1 MNKFFKKTLAIAA
14 AAVAAITVVGCVG
27 GVSSSDGNRESKNS
41 QTVANRNLTVNV
53 SSSLVDFSQYKDTKT
68 TDIYVW
74 RGPADFTDEQWQWF
88 KESGINTLI
97 LDSGLEGK
105 RGAQFGSA
113 SQEEYI
119 GKCHEYGINVI
130 GYTNGNINT
139 NVKDYRGEDFYSSI
153 KGIDYTDEPPI
164 SEFEEIATA
173 IPDFSEK
180 YPGGKFFVCML
191 SGGADAKHLGTTD
204 YREYVSGWYDT
215 VLSQLPEGMPRVF
228 ATDIYP
234 MHDDKKYGYNY
245 VEESWLRSLAY
256 LGELKLAHP
265 EIMLHMAMQSM
276 SFGFIENTSPR
287 RLPSEED
294 CVFQA
299 YVNMAFGFTEFSW
312 FTYSSPELDEREFGE
327 EHISM
332 IDRSNRRTA
341 AYYGVKKANELIYDL
356 DEVMMSLS
364 WHGVYPI
371 TAASETD
378 SEKRDEK
385 AIKYLKSIKSVILDE
400 SDFNV
405 VKSIS
410 ANGNVLCSQFT
421 DEKDNEGF
429 MFVNYGDPSYGKSVK
444 VEAEFI
450 DCDKIIVYRDG
461 KASVEDIGNGKWSD
475 DIAAGKGVFVIP
487 YKE

>member
-1 MNKFFKKTLAIAA
+1 MNKFFKRTLAITAA
-14 AAVAAITVVGCVG
+14 AIAALSVTACGEDSPASG
-27 GVSSSDGNRESKNS
+27 DAPESGN
-41 QTVANRNLTVNV
+41 TANRNLTVNV
-53 SSSLVDFSQYKDTKT
+53 SSSLVDFSAYRNTKT
-68 TDIYVW
+68 TDIYAW
-74 RGPADFTDEQWQWF
+74 RGPTDLSDEQWQLF
-88 KESGINTLI
+88 KDSGINTLI
-97 LDSGLEGK
+97 MDSGINGK

-119 GKCHEYGINVI
+119 RKCHEYGINAI

-139 NVKDYRGEDFYSSI
+139 NVKDYKNEDFYSAI

-164 SEFEEIATA
+164 SEFEEIAAA
-173 IPDFSEK
+173 IPDFSAK

-191 SGGADAKHLGTTD
+191 SSGADAKHLGTAD
-204 YREYVSGWYDT
+204 YREYANGWYDT

-245 VEESWLRSLAY
+245 VEETWLRSLAY
-256 LGELKLAHP
+256 LGEIKIAHP
-265 EIMLHMAMQSM
+265 EITLHMAMQSM
-276 SFGFIENTSPR
+276 SFGFLENTSPR
-287 RLPSEED
+287 RLPSEAD

-327 EHISM
+327 EHVSM
-332 IDRSNRRTA
+332 IDRSNRRTS

-356 DEVMMSLS
+356 DEVMMSLT

-371 TAASETD
+371 TVKSSTN
-378 SEKRDEK
+378 SEKTDER

-405 VKSIS
+405 VKSVS

-429 MFVNYGDPSYGKSVK
+429 MLVNYGDPSYEKTVK
-444 VEAEFI
+444 VDAEFI

-461 KASVEDIGNGKWSD
+461 KATVENIENGKWSE
-475 DIAAGKGVFVIP
+475 DIPAGKGVYVIP
-487 YKE
+487 YKA

>member
-1 MNKFFKKTLAIAA
+1 MNKFFKKTLALTAAVIAA
-14 AAVAAITVVGCVG
+14 FGVTGCGEDSPASGNTPESGSAA
-27 GVSSSDGNRESKNS
+27 K
-41 QTVANRNLTVNV
+41 RNLTVNV
-53 SSSLVDFSQYKDTKT
+53 SSSLVDFSKYKDTKT
-68 TDIYVW
+68 TDIYAW
-74 RGPADFTDEQWQWF
+74 RGPADLSDEQWQTF

-97 LDSGLEGK
+97 MDSGVDGK

-119 GKCHEYGINVI
+119 KKCHKYGINAI

-139 NVKDYRGEDFYSSI
+139 NVKDYKNEEFYPTI

-173 IPDFSEK
+173 IPDFSAK

-191 SGGADAKHLGTTD
+191 SSGADAKHLGTAD
-204 YREYVSGWYDT
+204 YREYANGWYDT
-215 VLSQLPEGMPRVF
+215 VLSQLPEGMPRIF

-245 VEESWLRSLAY
+245 VEETWLRSLAY
-256 LGELKLAHP
+256 LGEVKLAHP
-265 EIMLHMAMQSM
+265 EIVLHMAMQSM
-276 SFGFIENTSPR
+276 SFGFLENTSPR
-287 RLPSEED
+287 RLPSEAD
-294 CVFQA
+294 CIFQA

-327 EHISM
+327 EHVSM
-332 IDRSNRRTA
+332 LDRSNGKTS

-356 DEVMMSLS
+356 DEVMMSLT

-371 TAASETD
+371 TVKSSTD
-378 SEKRDEK
+378 SEKTDER
-385 AIKYLKSIKSVILDE
+385 AIRYLKSIKGVILDE

-405 VKSIS
+405 VKSVS

-429 MFVNYGDPSYGKSVK
+429 MLVNYGDPSYEKTVK

-461 KASVEDIGNGKWSD
+461 KATVENVGNGKWSE
-475 DIAAGKGVFVIP
+475 DIPAGKGVFIIP
-487 YKE
+487 YKA

>member
-1 MNKFFKKTLAIAA
+1 MNKFLKRTLALTAAVIAA
-14 AAVAAITVVGCVG
+14 FGITGCG
-27 GVSSSDGNRESKNS
+27 DDSPASGNTPESGS
-41 QTVANRNLTVNV
+41 AANRNLTVNV
-53 SSSLVDFSQYKDTKT
+53 SSSLVDFSKYKDTKT
-68 TDIYVW
+68 TDIYAW
-74 RGPADFTDEQWQWF
+74 RGPADLSDEQWQTF

-97 LDSGLEGK
+97 MDSGVDGK

-119 GKCHEYGINVI
+119 KKCHKYGINAI

-139 NVKDYRGEDFYSSI
+139 NVKDYKNEEFYPTI

-173 IPDFSEK
+173 IPDFSAK

-191 SGGADAKHLGTTD
+191 SSGADAKHLGTAD
-204 YREYVSGWYDT
+204 YREYANGWYDT
-215 VLSQLPEGMPRVF
+215 VLSRLPEGMPRIF

-245 VEESWLRSLAY
+245 VEETWLRSLAY
-256 LGELKLAHP
+256 LGEVKLAHP
-265 EIMLHMAMQSM
+265 EIVLHMAMQSM
-276 SFGFIENTSPR
+276 SFGFLENTSPR
-287 RLPSEED
+287 RLPSEAD

-327 EHISM
+327 EHVSM
-332 IDRSNRRTA
+332 LDRSNGKTS

-356 DEVMMSLS
+356 DEVMMSLT

-371 TAASETD
+371 TVKSSTD
-378 SEKRDEK
+378 SEKTDER
-385 AIKYLKSIKSVILDE
+385 AIRYLKSIKGVILDE

-405 VKSIS
+405 VKSVS

-429 MFVNYGDPSYGKSVK
+429 MLVNYGDPSYEKTVK

-461 KASVEDIGNGKWSD
+461 KATVENVGNGKWSE
-475 DIAAGKGVFVIP
+475 DIPAGKGVFIIP
-487 YKE
+487 YKA

>member
-1 MNKFFKKTLAIAA
+1 MNKFLKRTLALTAAVIAA
-14 AAVAAITVVGCVG
+14 FGVTGCGEDSPASGDKESGSAA
-27 GVSSSDGNRESKNS
+27 K
-41 QTVANRNLTVNV
+41 RNLTVNV
-53 SSSLVDFSQYKDTKT
+53 SSSLVDFSKYKDTKT
-68 TDIYVW
+68 TDIYAW
-74 RGPADFTDEQWQWF
+74 RGPADLSDEQWQAF

-97 LDSGLEGK
+97 MDSGVDGK

-119 GKCHEYGINVI
+119 KKCHKYGINAI

-139 NVKDYRGEDFYSSI
+139 NVKDYKNEEFYPTI

-173 IPDFSEK
+173 IPDFSAK

-191 SGGADAKHLGTTD
+191 SSGADAKHLGTAD
-204 YREYVSGWYDT
+204 YREYANGWYDT
-215 VLSQLPEGMPRVF
+215 VLSRLPEGMPRIF

-245 VEESWLRSLAY
+245 VEETWLRSLAY
-256 LGELKLAHP
+256 LGEVKLAHP
-265 EIMLHMAMQSM
+265 EIVLHMAMQSM
-276 SFGFIENTSPR
+276 SFGFLENTSPR
-287 RLPSEED
+287 RLPSEAD
-294 CVFQA
+294 CIFQA

-327 EHISM
+327 EHVSM
-332 IDRSNRRTA
+332 LDRSNGKTS

-356 DEVMMSLS
+356 DEVMMSLT

-371 TAASETD
+371 TVKSSTD
-378 SEKRDEK
+378 SEKTDER
-385 AIKYLKSIKSVILDE
+385 AIRYLKSIKGVILDE

-405 VKSIS
+405 VKSVS

-429 MFVNYGDPSYGKSVK
+429 MLVNYGDPSYEKTVK

-461 KASVEDIGNGKWSD
+461 KATVENVGNGKWSE
-475 DIAAGKGVFVIP
+475 DIPAGKGVFIIP
-487 YKE
+487 YKA

>member
-1 MNKFFKKTLAIAA
+1 MNKFLKKTLALTAAVIAA
-14 AAVAAITVVGCVG
+14 FGVTGCG
-27 GVSSSDGNRESKNS
+27 DDSPASGNTPESGS
-41 QTVANRNLTVNV
+41 AANRNLTVNV
-53 SSSLVDFSQYKDTKT
+53 SSSLVDFSKYKDTKT
-68 TDIYVW
+68 TDIYAW
-74 RGPADFTDEQWQWF
+74 RGPADLSDEQWQTF

-97 LDSGLEGK
+97 MDSGLDGK

-119 GKCHEYGINVI
+119 KKCHKYGINAI

-139 NVKDYRGEDFYSSI
+139 NVKDYKNEEFYPTI

-173 IPDFSEK
+173 IPDFSAK

-191 SGGADAKHLGTTD
+191 SSGADAKHLGTAD
-204 YREYVSGWYDT
+204 YREYANGWYDT
-215 VLSQLPEGMPRVF
+215 VLSRLPEGMPRVF

-245 VEESWLRSLAY
+245 VEETWLRSLAY
-256 LGELKLAHP
+256 LGEVKLAHP
-265 EIMLHMAMQSM
+265 EIVLHMAMQSM
-276 SFGFIENTSPR
+276 SFGFLENTSPR
-287 RLPSEED
+287 RLPSEAD
-294 CVFQA
+294 CIFQA

-327 EHISM
+327 EHVSM
-332 IDRSNRRTA
+332 LDRSNGKTS

-356 DEVMMSLS
+356 DEVMMSLT

-371 TAASETD
+371 TVKSSTD
-378 SEKRDEK
+378 SEKTDER
-385 AIKYLKSIKSVILDE
+385 AIRYLKSIKGVILDE

-405 VKSIS
+405 VKSVS
-410 ANGNVLCSQFT
+410 ANGNVICSQFT

-429 MFVNYGDPSYGKSVK
+429 MLVNYGDPSYEKTVK

-461 KASVEDIGNGKWSD
+461 KATVENVGNGKWSE
-475 DIAAGKGVFVIP
+475 DIPAGKGVFIIP
-487 YKE
+487 YKV

>member
-1 MNKFFKKTLAIAA
+1 MNKFFKKTLALTAAVIAA
-14 AAVAAITVVGCVG
+14 FGVTGCG
-27 GVSSSDGNRESKNS
+27 EDSPTSGDKESGS
-41 QTVANRNLTVNV
+41 AANRNLTVNV
-53 SSSLVDFSQYKDTKT
+53 SSSLVDFSKYKDTKT
-68 TDIYVW
+68 TDIYAW
-74 RGPADFTDEQWQWF
+74 RGPADLSDEQWQTF

-97 LDSGLEGK
+97 MDSGIDGK

-119 GKCHEYGINVI
+119 KKCHKYGINAI

-139 NVKDYRGEDFYSSI
+139 NVKDYKNEEFYPTI

-173 IPDFSEK
+173 IPDFSAK

-191 SGGADAKHLGTTD
+191 SSGADAKHLGTAD
-204 YREYVSGWYDT
+204 YREYANGWYDT
-215 VLSQLPEGMPRVF
+215 VLSRLPEGMPRVF

-245 VEESWLRSLAY
+245 VEETWLRSLAY
-256 LGELKLAHP
+256 LGEVKLAHP
-265 EIMLHMAMQSM
+265 EIVLHMAMQSM
-276 SFGFIENTSPR
+276 SFGFLENTSPR
-287 RLPSEED
+287 RLPSEAD
-294 CVFQA
+294 CIFQA

-327 EHISM
+327 EHVSM
-332 IDRSNRRTA
+332 LDRSNGKTS

-356 DEVMMSLS
+356 DEVMMSLT

-371 TAASETD
+371 TVKSSTD
-378 SEKRDEK
+378 SEKMDER
-385 AIKYLKSIKSVILDE
+385 AIRYLKSIKGVILDE

-405 VKSIS
+405 VKSVS

-429 MFVNYGDPSYGKSVK
+429 MLVNYGDPSYEKTVK

-461 KASVEDIGNGKWSD
+461 KATVENVGNGKWSE
-475 DIAAGKGVFVIP
+475 DIPAGKGVFIIP
-487 YKE
+487 YKA

>member
-1 MNKFFKKTLAIAA
+1 MNKFFKKTLALTAAVIAA
-14 AAVAAITVVGCVG
+14 FGVTGCG
-27 GVSSSDGNRESKNS
+27 EDSPTSGDKESVSA
-41 QTVANRNLTVNV
+41 ANRNLTVNV
-53 SSSLVDFSQYKDTKT
+53 SSSLVDFSKYKDTKT
-68 TDIYVW
+68 TDIYAW
-74 RGPADFTDEQWQWF
+74 RGPADLSDEQWQTF

-97 LDSGLEGK
+97 MDSGVDGK

-119 GKCHEYGINVI
+119 KKCHKYGINAI

-139 NVKDYRGEDFYSSI
+139 NVKDYKNEEFYPTI

-173 IPDFSEK
+173 IPDFSAK

-191 SGGADAKHLGTTD
+191 SSGADAKHLGTAD
-204 YREYVSGWYDT
+204 YREYANGWYDT

-245 VEESWLRSLAY
+245 VEETWLRSLAY
-256 LGELKLAHP
+256 LGEVKLAHP
-265 EIMLHMAMQSM
+265 EIVLHMAMQSM
-276 SFGFIENTSPR
+276 SFGFLENTSPR
-287 RLPSEED
+287 RLPSEAD
-294 CVFQA
+294 CIFQA

-327 EHISM
+327 EHVSM
-332 IDRSNRRTA
+332 LDRSNGKTS

-356 DEVMMSLS
+356 DEVMMSLT

-371 TAASETD
+371 NVKSSTD
-378 SEKRDEK
+378 SEKTDER
-385 AIKYLKSIKSVILDE
+385 AIRYLKSIKGVILDE

-405 VKSIS
+405 VKSVS

-429 MFVNYGDPSYGKSVK
+429 MLVNYGDPSYEKTVK

-450 DCDKIIVYRDG
+450 DCDKIIVYRGG
-461 KASVEDIGNGKWSD
+461 KATVENVGNGKWSE
-475 DIAAGKGVFVIP
+475 DIPAGKGVFIIP
-487 YKE
+487 YKA

>member
-1 MNKFFKKTLAIAA
+1 MNKFFRKTSALTAAVIAA
-14 AAVAAITVVGCVG
+14 ISVTACGGDSSVGNSESNG
-27 GVSSSDGNRESKNS
+27 SS
-41 QTVANRNLTVNV
+41 APNRNLTVNV
-53 SSSLVDFSQYKDTKT
+53 SSSLVDFSKYKDTKT
-68 TDIYVW
+68 TDIYAW
-74 RGPADFTDEQWQWF
+74 RGPTDFSDEQWRWF

-97 LDSGLEGK
+97 MDSGLDGK

-119 GKCHEYGINVI
+119 EKCHEHGINVI
-130 GYTNGNINT
+130 GYTNGNVNT
-139 NVKDYRGEDFYSSI
+139 NVKDYKNSDFYSTI

-173 IPDFSEK
+173 IPDFSAK

-191 SGGADAKHLGTTD
+191 SSGASAKHLGTTD
-204 YREYVSGWYDT
+204 YREYANGWYDT
-215 VLSQLPEGMPRVF
+215 VLSQLPEGMPRIF

-234 MHDDKKYGYNY
+234 MHDDKKYGYDY
-245 VEESWLRSLAY
+245 VEETWLRSLAY
-256 LGELKLAHP
+256 LGEIKIAHP
-265 EIMLHMAMQSM
+265 EIVLHMAMQSM
-276 SFGFIENTSPR
+276 SFGFAENTSPR
-287 RLPSEED
+287 RLPSEAD

-332 IDRSNRRTA
+332 IDRSNQRTT

-356 DEVMMSLS
+356 DEVMMSLT
-364 WHGVYPI
+364 WRGVYPI
-371 TAASETD
+371 TVKSGTN
-378 SEKRDEK
+378 SEKMDER
-385 AIKYLKSIKSVILDE
+385 AIKYLNSVKSVILDE

-405 VKSIS
+405 IKSIS

-421 DEKDNEGF
+421 DENDNEGF
-429 MFVNYGDPSYGKSVK
+429 MLVNYGDPSYEKSVR
-444 VEAEFI
+444 VDAEFI

-461 KASVEDIGNGKWSD
+461 KASVEDIENGKWSEN
-475 DIAAGKGVFVIP
+475 ISAGKGVFIVP
-487 YKE
+487 YKK

>member
-1 MNKFFKKTLAIAA
+1 MNKFLKKTLALTAAVIAA
-14 AAVAAITVVGCVG
+14 FGITGCGDDSPASGNKESGSAA
-27 GVSSSDGNRESKNS
+27 K
-41 QTVANRNLTVNV
+41 RNLTVNV
-53 SSSLVDFSQYKDTKT
+53 SSSLVDFSEYKDTKT
-68 TDIYVW
+68 TDIYAW
-74 RGPADFTDEQWQWF
+74 RGPADLSDEQWQTF

-97 LDSGLEGK
+97 MDSGVDGK

-119 GKCHEYGINVI
+119 KKCHKYGINAI

-139 NVKDYRGEDFYSSI
+139 NVKDYKNEEFYPTI

-173 IPDFSEK
+173 IPDFSAK

-191 SGGADAKHLGTTD
+191 SSGADAKHLGTAD
-204 YREYVSGWYDT
+204 YREYANGWYDT
-215 VLSQLPEGMPRVF
+215 VLSRLPEGMPRVF

-245 VEESWLRSLAY
+245 VEETWLRSLAY
-256 LGELKLAHP
+256 LGEVKLAHP
-265 EIMLHMAMQSM
+265 EIVLHMAMQSM
-276 SFGFIENTSPR
+276 SFGFLENTSPR
-287 RLPSEED
+287 RLPSEAD

-312 FTYSSPELDEREFGE
+312 FTYSSPELDDREFGE
-327 EHISM
+327 EHVSM
-332 IDRSNRRTA
+332 LDRSNGKTS

-356 DEVMMSLS
+356 DEVMMSLT

-371 TAASETD
+371 TVKSSTN
-378 SEKRDEK
+378 SEKTDER
-385 AIKYLKSIKSVILDE
+385 AIRYLKSIKGVILDE

-405 VKSIS
+405 VKSVS

-429 MFVNYGDPSYGKSVK
+429 MLVNYGDPSYEKTVK

-461 KASVEDIGNGKWSD
+461 KATVENVGSGKWSE
-475 DIAAGKGVFVIP
+475 DIPAGKGVFIIP
-487 YKE
+487 YKA

>member
-1 MNKFFKKTLAIAA
+1 MNKFLKKTLALTAAAIAA
-14 AAVAAITVVGCVG
+14 FGITGCGDDSPASGNTPESGSAA
-27 GVSSSDGNRESKNS
+27 K
-41 QTVANRNLTVNV
+41 RNLTVNV
-53 SSSLVDFSQYKDTKT
+53 SSSLVDFSKYKDTKT
-68 TDIYVW
+68 TDIYAW
-74 RGPADFTDEQWQWF
+74 RGPADLSDEQWQTF

-97 LDSGLEGK
+97 MDSGVDGK

-119 GKCHEYGINVI
+119 KKCHKYGINAI

-139 NVKDYRGEDFYSSI
+139 NVKDYKNEEFYPTI

-173 IPDFSEK
+173 IPDFSAK

-191 SGGADAKHLGTTD
+191 SSGADAKHLGTAD
-204 YREYVSGWYDT
+204 YREYANGWYDT
-215 VLSQLPEGMPRVF
+215 VLSRLPEGMPRVF

-245 VEESWLRSLAY
+245 VEETWLRSLAY
-256 LGELKLAHP
+256 LGEVKLAHP
-265 EIMLHMAMQSM
+265 EIVLHMAMQSM
-276 SFGFIENTSPR
+276 SFGFLENTSPR
-287 RLPSEED
+287 RLPSEAD

-327 EHISM
+327 EHVSM
-332 IDRSNRRTA
+332 LDRSNGKTS

-356 DEVMMSLS
+356 DEVMMSLT

-371 TAASETD
+371 TVKSSTD
-378 SEKRDEK
+378 SEKTDER
-385 AIKYLKSIKSVILDE
+385 AIRYLKSIKGVILDE

-405 VKSIS
+405 VKSVS

-429 MFVNYGDPSYGKSVK
+429 MLVNYGDPSYEKTVK

-461 KASVEDIGNGKWSD
+461 KATVENVGNGKWSE
-475 DIAAGKGVFVIP
+475 DIPAGKGVFIIP
-487 YKE
+487 YKA

>member
-1 MNKFFKKTLAIAA
+1 MNKFLKKTLALT
-14 AAVAAITVVGCVG
+14 AAVVAAFGITGCG
-27 GVSSSDGNRESKNS
+27 DDSPASGNTPESGSAAK
-41 QTVANRNLTVNV
+41 RNLTVNV
-53 SSSLVDFSQYKDTKT
+53 SSSLVDFSKYKDTKT
-68 TDIYVW
+68 TDIYAW
-74 RGPADFTDEQWQWF
+74 RGPADLSDEQWQTF

-97 LDSGLEGK
+97 MDSGLDGK

-119 GKCHEYGINVI
+119 KKCHKYGINAI

-139 NVKDYRGEDFYSSI
+139 NVKDYKNEEFYPTI

-173 IPDFSEK
+173 IPDFSAK

-191 SGGADAKHLGTTD
+191 SSGADAKHLGTAD
-204 YREYVSGWYDT
+204 YREYANGWYDT
-215 VLSQLPEGMPRVF
+215 VLSRLPEGMPRVF

-245 VEESWLRSLAY
+245 VEETWLRSLAY
-256 LGELKLAHP
+256 LGEVKLAHP
-265 EIMLHMAMQSM
+265 EIVLHMAMQSM
-276 SFGFIENTSPR
+276 SFGFLENTSPR
-287 RLPSEED
+287 RLPSEAD

-327 EHISM
+327 EHVSM
-332 IDRSNRRTA
+332 LDRSNGKTS

-356 DEVMMSLS
+356 DEVMMSLT

-371 TAASETD
+371 TVKSSTD
-378 SEKRDEK
+378 SEKTDER
-385 AIKYLKSIKSVILDE
+385 AIRYLKSIKGVILDE

-405 VKSIS
+405 VKSVS

-429 MFVNYGDPSYGKSVK
+429 MLVNYGDPSYEKTVK

-461 KASVEDIGNGKWSD
+461 KATVENVESGKWSE
-475 DIAAGKGVFVIP
+475 DIPAGKGVFIIP
-487 YKE
+487 YKA

>member
-1 MNKFFKKTLAIAA
+1 MNKFLKKTLALT
-14 AAVAAITVVGCVG
+14 AAVIAVFGITGCGDDSPASGNKESGSAA
-27 GVSSSDGNRESKNS
+27 K
-41 QTVANRNLTVNV
+41 RNLTVNV
-53 SSSLVDFSQYKDTKT
+53 SSSLVDFSKYKDTKT
-68 TDIYVW
+68 ADIYAW
-74 RGPADFTDEQWQWF
+74 RGPADLSDEQWQTF

-97 LDSGLEGK
+97 MDSGVDGK

-119 GKCHEYGINVI
+119 KKCHKYGINAI

-139 NVKDYRGEDFYSSI
+139 NVKDYKNEEFYPTI

-173 IPDFSEK
+173 IPDFSAK

-191 SGGADAKHLGTTD
+191 SSGADAKHLGTAD
-204 YREYVSGWYDT
+204 YREYANGWYDT
-215 VLSQLPEGMPRVF
+215 VLSRLPEGMPRVF

-245 VEESWLRSLAY
+245 VEETWLRSLAY
-256 LGELKLAHP
+256 LGEVKLAHP
-265 EIMLHMAMQSM
+265 EIVLHMAMQSM
-276 SFGFIENTSPR
+276 SFGFLENTSPR
-287 RLPSEED
+287 RLPSEAD

-327 EHISM
+327 EHVSM
-332 IDRSNRRTA
+332 LDRSNGKTS

-356 DEVMMSLS
+356 DEVMMSLT

-371 TAASETD
+371 TVKSSTD
-378 SEKRDEK
+378 SEKTDER
-385 AIKYLKSIKSVILDE
+385 AIRYLKSIKGVILDE

-405 VKSIS
+405 VKSVS

-429 MFVNYGDPSYGKSVK
+429 MLVNYGDPTYEKTVK

-461 KASVEDIGNGKWSD
+461 KATVENVGNGKWSE
-475 DIAAGKGVFVIP
+475 DIPAGKGVFIIP
-487 YKE
+487 YKA

>member
-1 MNKFFKKTLAIAA
+1 MNKFLKKTLALTAAVIAA
-14 AAVAAITVVGCVG
+14 FGITGCGDDSPASGNTPESGGAA
-27 GVSSSDGNRESKNS
+27 K
-41 QTVANRNLTVNV
+41 RNLTVNV
-53 SSSLVDFSQYKDTKT
+53 SSSLVDFSAYKDTKT
-68 TDIYVW
+68 TDIYAW
-74 RGPADFTDEQWQWF
+74 RGPADLSDEQWQTF

-97 LDSGLEGK
+97 MDSGVDGK

-119 GKCHEYGINVI
+119 KNCHKYGINAI

-139 NVKDYRGEDFYSSI
+139 NVKDYKNEEFYPTI

-173 IPDFSEK
+173 IPDFSAK

-191 SGGADAKHLGTTD
+191 SSGADAKHLGTAD
-204 YREYVSGWYDT
+204 YREYANGWYDT
-215 VLSQLPEGMPRVF
+215 VLSRLPEGMPRVF

-245 VEESWLRSLAY
+245 VEETWLRSLAY
-256 LGELKLAHP
+256 LGEVKLAHP
-265 EIMLHMAMQSM
+265 EIVLHMAMQSM
-276 SFGFIENTSPR
+276 SFGFLENTSPR
-287 RLPSEED
+287 RLPSEAD

-327 EHISM
+327 EHVSM
-332 IDRSNRRTA
+332 LDRSNGKTS

-356 DEVMMSLS
+356 DEVMMSLT
-364 WHGVYPI
+364 WHGVYAI
-371 TAASETD
+371 TVKSSTD
-378 SEKRDEK
+378 SEKMDER
-385 AIKYLKSIKSVILDE
+385 AIRYLKSIKGVILDE

-405 VKSIS
+405 VKSVS

-429 MFVNYGDPSYGKSVK
+429 MLVNYGDPSYEKTVK

-461 KASVEDIGNGKWSD
+461 KATVENVGNGKWSE
-475 DIAAGKGVFVIP
+475 DIPAGKGVFIIP
-487 YKE
+487 YKA

>member
-1 MNKFFKKTLAIAA
+1 MNKFLKRTLALTAAVIAA
-14 AAVAAITVVGCVG
+14 FGVTGCG
-27 GVSSSDGNRESKNS
+27 DDSPASGNTPESGS
-41 QTVANRNLTVNV
+41 AANRNLTVNV
-53 SSSLVDFSQYKDTKT
+53 SSSLVDFSKYKDTKT
-68 TDIYVW
+68 TDIYAW
-74 RGPADFTDEQWQWF
+74 RGPADLSDEQWQTF

-97 LDSGLEGK
+97 MDSGVDGK

-119 GKCHEYGINVI
+119 KKCHKYGINAI

-139 NVKDYRGEDFYSSI
+139 NVKDYKNEEFYPTI

-173 IPDFSEK
+173 IPDFSTK

-191 SGGADAKHLGTTD
+191 SSGADAKHLGTAD
-204 YREYVSGWYDT
+204 YREYANGWYDT
-215 VLSQLPEGMPRVF
+215 VLSRLPEGMPRVF

-245 VEESWLRSLAY
+245 VEETWLRSLAY
-256 LGELKLAHP
+256 LGEVKLAHP
-265 EIMLHMAMQSM
+265 EIVLHMAMQSM
-276 SFGFIENTSPR
+276 SFGFLENTSPR
-287 RLPSEED
+287 RLPSEAD

-327 EHISM
+327 EHVSM
-332 IDRSNRRTA
+332 LDRSNGKTS

-356 DEVMMSLS
+356 DEVMMSLT

-371 TAASETD
+371 TVKSSTD
-378 SEKRDEK
+378 SEKTDER
-385 AIKYLKSIKSVILDE
+385 AIRYLKSIKGVILDE

-405 VKSIS
+405 VKSVS

-429 MFVNYGDPSYGKSVK
+429 MLVNYGDPSYEKTVK

-461 KASVEDIGNGKWSD
+461 KATVENVGNGKWSE
-475 DIAAGKGVFVIP
+475 DIPAGKGVFIIP
-487 YKE
+487 YKA

>member
-1 MNKFFKKTLAIAA
+1 MNKFLKRTLALTAAVIAA
-14 AAVAAITVVGCVG
+14 FGITGCEDDSPASGNTPESGSAA
-27 GVSSSDGNRESKNS
+27 K
-41 QTVANRNLTVNV
+41 RNLTVNV
-53 SSSLVDFSQYKDTKT
+53 SSSLVDFSKYKDTKT
-68 TDIYVW
+68 TDIYAW
-74 RGPADFTDEQWQWF
+74 RGPADLSDEQWQTF
-88 KESGINTLI
+88 KESGINALI
-97 LDSGLEGK
+97 MDSGLDGK

-119 GKCHEYGINVI
+119 KKCHKYGINAI

-139 NVKDYRGEDFYSSI
+139 NVKDYKNEEFYPTI

-173 IPDFSEK
+173 IPDFSAK

-191 SGGADAKHLGTTD
+191 SSGADAKHLGTAD
-204 YREYVSGWYDT
+204 YREYANGWYDT
-215 VLSQLPEGMPRVF
+215 VLSRLPEGMPRVF

-245 VEESWLRSLAY
+245 VEETWLRSLAY
-256 LGELKLAHP
+256 LGEVKLAHP
-265 EIMLHMAMQSM
+265 EIVLHMAMQSM
-276 SFGFIENTSPR
+276 SFGFLENTSPR
-287 RLPSEED
+287 RLPSEAD

-327 EHISM
+327 EHVSM
-332 IDRSNRRTA
+332 LDRSNGKTS

-356 DEVMMSLS
+356 DEVMMSLT

-371 TAASETD
+371 TVKSSTN
-378 SEKRDEK
+378 SEKMDER
-385 AIKYLKSIKSVILDE
+385 AIRYLKSIKGVILDE

-405 VKSIS
+405 VKSVS

-429 MFVNYGDPSYGKSVK
+429 MLVNYGDPSYEKTVK

-461 KASVEDIGNGKWSD
+461 KATVENVESGKWSEN
-475 DIAAGKGVFVIP
+475 IPAGKGVFIIP
-487 YKE
+487 YKV

>member
-1 MNKFFKKTLAIAA
+1 MNNFLKKTLALT
-14 AAVAAITVVGCVG
+14 AAVIVAFGVTGCG
-27 GVSSSDGNRESKNS
+27 EDSPASGNKGSGS
-41 QTVANRNLTVNV
+41 AANRNLTVNV
-53 SSSLVDFSQYKDTKT
+53 SSSLVDFSAYKDTKT
-68 TDIYVW
+68 TDIYAW
-74 RGPADFTDEQWQWF
+74 RGPTDLSDEQWQTF

-97 LDSGLEGK
+97 MDSGVDGK

-119 GKCHEYGINVI
+119 KKCHKYGINAI

-139 NVKDYRGEDFYSSI
+139 NVKDYKNEEFYPTI

-173 IPDFSEK
+173 IPDFSAK

-191 SGGADAKHLGTTD
+191 SSGADAKHLGTAD
-204 YREYVSGWYDT
+204 YREYANGWYDT
-215 VLSQLPEGMPRVF
+215 VLSRLPEGMPRVF

-245 VEESWLRSLAY
+245 VEETWLRSLAY
-256 LGELKLAHP
+256 LGEVKLAHP
-265 EIMLHMAMQSM
+265 EIVLHMAMQSM
-276 SFGFIENTSPR
+276 SFGFLENTSPR
-287 RLPSEED
+287 RLPSEAD

-327 EHISM
+327 EHVSM
-332 IDRSNRRTA
+332 LDRSNGKTS

-356 DEVMMSLS
+356 DEVMMSLT

-371 TAASETD
+371 TVKSSTD
-378 SEKRDEK
+378 SEKMDER
-385 AIKYLKSIKSVILDE
+385 AIRYLKSIKGVILDE

-405 VKSIS
+405 IKSVS

-429 MFVNYGDPSYGKSVK
+429 MLVNYGDPSYEKTVK

-461 KASVEDIGNGKWSD
+461 KATVENVGNGKWSE
-475 DIAAGKGVFVIP
+475 DIPAGKGVFIIP
-487 YKE
+487 YKA

>member
-1 MNKFFKKTLAIAA
+1 MNKFLKKTLALTAAVIAA
-14 AAVAAITVVGCVG
+14 FGITGCGEDSPASGNKESGSAA
-27 GVSSSDGNRESKNS
+27 K
-41 QTVANRNLTVNV
+41 RNLTVNV
-53 SSSLVDFSQYKDTKT
+53 SSSLVDFSEYKDTRT
-68 TDIYVW
+68 TDIYAW
-74 RGPADFTDEQWQWF
+74 RGPADLSDEQWQTF

-97 LDSGLEGK
+97 MDSGLDGK

-119 GKCHEYGINVI
+119 KKCHKYGINAI

-139 NVKDYRGEDFYSSI
+139 NVKDYKNEEFYPTI

-173 IPDFSEK
+173 IPDFSAK

-191 SGGADAKHLGTTD
+191 SSGADAKHLGTAD
-204 YREYVSGWYDT
+204 YREYANGWYDT
-215 VLSQLPEGMPRVF
+215 VLSRLPEGMPRVF

-245 VEESWLRSLAY
+245 VEETWLRSLAY
-256 LGELKLAHP
+256 LGEVKLAHP
-265 EIMLHMAMQSM
+265 EIVLHMAMQSM
-276 SFGFIENTSPR
+276 SFGFLENTSPR
-287 RLPSEED
+287 RLPSEAD

-327 EHISM
+327 EHVSM
-332 IDRSNRRTA
+332 LDRSNGKTS

-356 DEVMMSLS
+356 DEVMMSLT

-371 TAASETD
+371 TVKSSTD
-378 SEKRDEK
+378 SEKTDER
-385 AIKYLKSIKSVILDE
+385 AIRYLKSIKGVILDE

-405 VKSIS
+405 VKSVS

-429 MFVNYGDPSYGKSVK
+429 MLVNYGDPSYEKTVK

-461 KASVEDIGNGKWSD
+461 KATVENIESGKWSE
-475 DIAAGKGVFVIP
+475 DIPAGKGVFIIP
-487 YKE
+487 YKA

>member
-1 MNKFFKKTLAIAA
+1 MNKFLKRTLALTAAVIAA
-14 AAVAAITVVGCVG
+14 FGITGCG
-27 GVSSSDGNRESKNS
+27 EDSPASGNTPESGS
-41 QTVANRNLTVNV
+41 AANRNLTVNV
-53 SSSLVDFSQYKDTKT
+53 SSSLVDFSKYKDTKT
-68 TDIYVW
+68 TDIYAW
-74 RGPADFTDEQWQWF
+74 RGPADLSDEQWQTF

-97 LDSGLEGK
+97 MDSGVDGK

-119 GKCHEYGINVI
+119 KKCHKYGINAI

-139 NVKDYRGEDFYSSI
+139 NVKDYKNEEFYPTI

-173 IPDFSEK
+173 IPDFSTK

-191 SGGADAKHLGTTD
+191 SSGADAKHLGTAD
-204 YREYVSGWYDT
+204 YREYANGWYDT
-215 VLSQLPEGMPRVF
+215 VLSRLPEGMPRVF

-245 VEESWLRSLAY
+245 VEETWLRSLAY
-256 LGELKLAHP
+256 LGEVKLAHP
-265 EIMLHMAMQSM
+265 EIVLHMAMQSM
-276 SFGFIENTSPR
+276 SFGFLENTSPR
-287 RLPSEED
+287 RLPSEAD
-294 CVFQA
+294 CIFQA

-327 EHISM
+327 EHVSM
-332 IDRSNRRTA
+332 LDRSNGKTS

-356 DEVMMSLS
+356 DEVMMSLT

-371 TAASETD
+371 TVKSSTD
-378 SEKRDEK
+378 SEKTDER
-385 AIKYLKSIKSVILDE
+385 AIRYLKSIKGVILDE

-405 VKSIS
+405 VKSVS

-429 MFVNYGDPSYGKSVK
+429 MLVNYGDPSYEKTVK

-461 KASVEDIGNGKWSD
+461 KATVENVGNGKWSE
-475 DIAAGKGVFVIP
+475 DIPAGKGVFIIP
-487 YKE
+487 YKA

>member
-1 MNKFFKKTLAIAA
+1 MNKFFKKTLALTAAVIAA
-14 AAVAAITVVGCVG
+14 FGVTGCG
-27 GVSSSDGNRESKNS
+27 DDSPASGDKGSVSA
-41 QTVANRNLTVNV
+41 ANRNLTVNV
-53 SSSLVDFSQYKDTKT
+53 SSSLVDFSKYKDTKT
-68 TDIYVW
+68 TDIYAW
-74 RGPADFTDEQWQWF
+74 RGPADLSDEQWQTF

-97 LDSGLEGK
+97 MDSGVDGK

-119 GKCHEYGINVI
+119 KKCHKYGINAI

-139 NVKDYRGEDFYSSI
+139 NVKDYKNEEFYPTI

-173 IPDFSEK
+173 IPDFSAK

-191 SGGADAKHLGTTD
+191 SSGADAKHLGTAD
-204 YREYVSGWYDT
+204 YREYANGWYDT
-215 VLSQLPEGMPRVF
+215 VLSRLPEGMPRVF

-245 VEESWLRSLAY
+245 VEETWLRSLAY
-256 LGELKLAHP
+256 LGEVKLAHP
-265 EIMLHMAMQSM
+265 EIVLHMAMQSM
-276 SFGFIENTSPR
+276 SFGFLENTSPR
-287 RLPSEED
+287 RLPSEAD
-294 CVFQA
+294 CIFQA

-327 EHISM
+327 EHVSM
-332 IDRSNRRTA
+332 LDRSNGKTS

-356 DEVMMSLS
+356 DEVMMSLT

-371 TAASETD
+371 TVKSSTD
-378 SEKRDEK
+378 SGVADER
-385 AIKYLKSIKSVILDE
+385 AIRYLKSIKGVILDE

-405 VKSIS
+405 VKSVS

-429 MFVNYGDPSYGKSVK
+429 MLVNYGDPSYEKTVK

-461 KASVEDIGNGKWSD
+461 KAIVENVGNGKWSE
-475 DIAAGKGVFVIP
+475 DIPAGKGVFIIP
-487 YKE
+487 YKA

>member
-1 MNKFFKKTLAIAA
+1 MNKFLKRTLALTAAVIAA
-14 AAVAAITVVGCVG
+14 FGVTGCGEDSPASG
-27 GVSSSDGNRESKNS
+27 GKESGS
-41 QTVANRNLTVNV
+41 AANRNLTVNV
-53 SSSLVDFSQYKDTKT
+53 SSSLVDFSKYKDTKT
-68 TDIYVW
+68 TDIYAW
-74 RGPADFTDEQWQWF
+74 RGPADLSDEQWQTF

-97 LDSGLEGK
+97 MDSGIDGK

-119 GKCHEYGINVI
+119 EKCHKYGINAI

-139 NVKDYRGEDFYSSI
+139 NVKDYKNEEFYPTI

-173 IPDFSEK
+173 IPDFSAK

-191 SGGADAKHLGTTD
+191 SSGADAKHLGTAD
-204 YREYVSGWYDT
+204 YREYANGWYDT
-215 VLSQLPEGMPRVF
+215 VLSRLPEGMPRVF

-245 VEESWLRSLAY
+245 VEETWLRSLAY
-256 LGELKLAHP
+256 LGEVKLAHP
-265 EIMLHMAMQSM
+265 EIVLHMAMQSM
-276 SFGFIENTSPR
+276 SFGFLENTSPR
-287 RLPSEED
+287 RLPSEAD
-294 CVFQA
+294 CIFQA

-327 EHISM
+327 EHVSM
-332 IDRSNRRTA
+332 LDRSNGKTS

-356 DEVMMSLS
+356 DEVMMSLT

-371 TAASETD
+371 TVKSSTD
-378 SEKRDEK
+378 SEKTDER
-385 AIKYLKSIKSVILDE
+385 AIRYLKSIKGVILDE

-405 VKSIS
+405 VKSVS

-429 MFVNYGDPSYGKSVK
+429 MLVNYGDPSYEKTVK

-461 KASVEDIGNGKWSD
+461 KATVENVGNGKWSE
-475 DIAAGKGVFVIP
+475 DIPAGKGVFIIP
-487 YKE
+487 YKT

>member
-1 MNKFFKKTLAIAA
+1 MNKFLKKTLALTAAVIAA
-14 AAVAAITVVGCVG
+14 FGITGCGDDSPASGNKESGSAA
-27 GVSSSDGNRESKNS
+27 K
-41 QTVANRNLTVNV
+41 RNLTVNV
-53 SSSLVDFSQYKDTKT
+53 SSSLVDFSKYKDTKT
-68 TDIYVW
+68 TDIYAW
-74 RGPADFTDEQWQWF
+74 RGPADLSDEQWQTF

-97 LDSGLEGK
+97 MDSGLDGK

-119 GKCHEYGINVI
+119 KKCHKYGINAI

-139 NVKDYRGEDFYSSI
+139 NVKDYKNEEFYPTI

-173 IPDFSEK
+173 IPDFSAK

-191 SGGADAKHLGTTD
+191 SSGADAKHLGTAD
-204 YREYVSGWYDT
+204 YREYANGWYDT
-215 VLSQLPEGMPRVF
+215 VLSRLPEGMPRVF

-234 MHDDKKYGYNY
+234 MHDDKKYGYNH
-245 VEESWLRSLAY
+245 VEETWLRSLAY
-256 LGELKLAHP
+256 LGEVKLAHP
-265 EIMLHMAMQSM
+265 EIVLHMAMQSM
-276 SFGFIENTSPR
+276 SFGFLENTSPR
-287 RLPSEED
+287 RLPSEAD
-294 CVFQA
+294 CIFQA

-327 EHISM
+327 EHVSM
-332 IDRSNRRTA
+332 LDRSNGKTS

-356 DEVMMSLS
+356 DEVMMSLT

-371 TAASETD
+371 TVKSSTD
-378 SEKRDEK
+378 SEKTDER
-385 AIKYLKSIKSVILDE
+385 AIRYLKSIKGVILDE

-405 VKSIS
+405 VKSVS

-429 MFVNYGDPSYGKSVK
+429 MLVNYGDPSYEKTVK

-461 KASVEDIGNGKWSD
+461 KATVENVGNGKWSE
-475 DIAAGKGVFVIP
+475 DIPAGKGVFIIP
-487 YKE
+487 YKA

>member
-1 MNKFFKKTLAIAA
+1 MNKFLKKTLALTAAVIAA
-14 AAVAAITVVGCVG
+14 FGVTGCG
-27 GVSSSDGNRESKNS
+27 EDSPASGNKESGS
-41 QTVANRNLTVNV
+41 AANRNLTVNV
-53 SSSLVDFSQYKDTKT
+53 SSSLVDFSKYKDTKT
-68 TDIYVW
+68 TDIYAW
-74 RGPADFTDEQWQWF
+74 RGPADLSDEQWQTF

-97 LDSGLEGK
+97 MDSGIDGK
-105 RGAQFGSA
+105 RGSQFGSA

-119 GKCHEYGINVI
+119 EKCHKYGINAI

-139 NVKDYRGEDFYSSI
+139 NVKDYKNEEFYPTI

-164 SEFEEIATA
+164 SEFEEIATV
-173 IPDFSEK
+173 IPDFSAK

-191 SGGADAKHLGTTD
+191 SSGADAKHLGTAD
-204 YREYVSGWYDT
+204 YREYANGWYDT
-215 VLSQLPEGMPRVF
+215 VLSRLPEGMPRVF

-245 VEESWLRSLAY
+245 VEETWLRSLAY
-256 LGELKLAHP
+256 LGEVKLAHP
-265 EIMLHMAMQSM
+265 EIVLHMAMQSM
-276 SFGFIENTSPR
+276 SFGFLENTSPR
-287 RLPSEED
+287 RLPSEAD
-294 CVFQA
+294 CIFQA

-327 EHISM
+327 EHVSM
-332 IDRSNRRTA
+332 LDRSNGKTS

-356 DEVMMSLS
+356 DEVMMSLT

-371 TAASETD
+371 TVKSSTD
-378 SEKRDEK
+378 SEKMDER
-385 AIKYLKSIKSVILDE
+385 AIRYLKSIKGVILDE

-405 VKSIS
+405 VKSVS

-429 MFVNYGDPSYGKSVK
+429 MLVNYGDPSYEKTVK

-461 KASVEDIGNGKWSD
+461 KATVENVGNGKWSE
-475 DIAAGKGVFVIP
+475 DIPAGKGVFIIP
-487 YKE
+487 YKA

>member
-1 MNKFFKKTLAIAA
+1 MNKFFKKTLALT
-14 AAVAAITVVGCVG
+14 AAVIVAFGVTGCEEDSPASGDKESGSAA
-27 GVSSSDGNRESKNS
+27 K
-41 QTVANRNLTVNV
+41 RNLTVNV
-53 SSSLVDFSQYKDTKT
+53 SSSLVDFSKYKDTKT
-68 TDIYVW
+68 TNIYAW
-74 RGPADFTDEQWQWF
+74 RGPADLSDEQWQTF

-97 LDSGLEGK
+97 MDSGIDGK

-119 GKCHEYGINVI
+119 KKCHKYGINAI

-139 NVKDYRGEDFYSSI
+139 NVKDYKNEEFYPTI

-164 SEFEEIATA
+164 LEFEEIATA
-173 IPDFSEK
+173 IPDFSAK

-191 SGGADAKHLGTTD
+191 SSGADAKHLGTAD
-204 YREYVSGWYDT
+204 YREYANGWYDT
-215 VLSQLPEGMPRVF
+215 VLSRLPEGMPRVF

-245 VEESWLRSLAY
+245 VEETWLRSLAY
-256 LGELKLAHP
+256 LGEVKLAHP
-265 EIMLHMAMQSM
+265 EIVLHMAMQSM
-276 SFGFIENTSPR
+276 SFGFLENTSPR
-287 RLPSEED
+287 RLPSEAD
-294 CVFQA
+294 CIFQA

-327 EHISM
+327 EHVSM
-332 IDRSNRRTA
+332 LDRSNGKTS

-356 DEVMMSLS
+356 DEVMMSLT

-371 TAASETD
+371 TVKSSTD
-378 SEKRDEK
+378 SEKTDER
-385 AIKYLKSIKSVILDE
+385 AIRYLKSIKGVILDE

-405 VKSIS
+405 VKSVS
-410 ANGNVLCSQFT
+410 ANGNVFCSQFT

-429 MFVNYGDPSYGKSVK
+429 MLVNYGDPSYEKTVK

-461 KASVEDIGNGKWSD
+461 KATVENVGNGKWSE
-475 DIAAGKGVFVIP
+475 DIPAGKGVFIIP
-487 YKE
+487 YKA

>member
-1 MNKFFKKTLAIAA
+1 MNKFFKKTLALT
-14 AAVAAITVVGCVG
+14 AAVIAVFGVTGCG
-27 GVSSSDGNRESKNS
+27 EDSPASGDKESVSA
-41 QTVANRNLTVNV
+41 ANRNLTVNV
-53 SSSLVDFSQYKDTKT
+53 SSSLVDFSKYKDTKT
-68 TDIYVW
+68 TDIYAW
-74 RGPADFTDEQWQWF
+74 RGPADLSDEQWQTF

-97 LDSGLEGK
+97 MDSGVDGK

-119 GKCHEYGINVI
+119 KKCHKYGINAI

-139 NVKDYRGEDFYSSI
+139 NVKDYKNEEFYPTI

-173 IPDFSEK
+173 IPDFSAK

-191 SGGADAKHLGTTD
+191 SSGADAKHLGTAD
-204 YREYVSGWYDT
+204 YREYANGWYDT

-245 VEESWLRSLAY
+245 VEETWLRSLAY
-256 LGELKLAHP
+256 LGEVKLAHP
-265 EIMLHMAMQSM
+265 EIVLHMAMQSM
-276 SFGFIENTSPR
+276 SFGFLENTSPR
-287 RLPSEED
+287 RLPSEAD
-294 CVFQA
+294 CIFQA

-327 EHISM
+327 EHVSM
-332 IDRSNRRTA
+332 LDRSNGKTS

-356 DEVMMSLS
+356 DEVMMSLT

-371 TAASETD
+371 TVKSSTD
-378 SEKRDEK
+378 SEKTDER
-385 AIKYLKSIKSVILDE
+385 ALRYLKSIKGVILDE

-405 VKSIS
+405 VKSVS

-429 MFVNYGDPSYGKSVK
+429 MLVNYGDPSYGKTVK

-461 KASVEDIGNGKWSD
+461 KATVENVGNGKWSE
-475 DIAAGKGVFVIP
+475 DIPAGKGVFIIP
-487 YKE
+487 YKA

>member
-1 MNKFFKKTLAIAA
+1 MNKFFKKALAIT
-14 AAVAAITVVGCVG
+14 AAVIAAFGVTGCG
-27 GVSSSDGNRESKNS
+27 EDSPASGNKESGS
-41 QTVANRNLTVNV
+41 AANRNLTVNV
-53 SSSLVDFSQYKDTKT
+53 SSSLVDFSKYKDTKT
-68 TDIYVW
+68 TDIYAW
-74 RGPADFTDEQWQWF
+74 RGPADLSDEQWQTF

-97 LDSGLEGK
+97 MDSGVDGK

-119 GKCHEYGINVI
+119 KKCHKYGINAI

-139 NVKDYRGEDFYSSI
+139 NVKDYKNEEFYPTI

-173 IPDFSEK
+173 IPDFSAK

-191 SGGADAKHLGTTD
+191 SSGADAKHLGTAD
-204 YREYVSGWYDT
+204 YREYANGWYDT

-245 VEESWLRSLAY
+245 VEETWLRSLAY
-256 LGELKLAHP
+256 LGEVKLAHP
-265 EIMLHMAMQSM
+265 EIVLHMAMQSM
-276 SFGFIENTSPR
+276 SFGFLENTSPR
-287 RLPSEED
+287 RLPSEAD
-294 CVFQA
+294 CIFQA

-327 EHISM
+327 EHVSM
-332 IDRSNRRTA
+332 LDRSNGKTS

-356 DEVMMSLS
+356 DEVMMALT

-371 TAASETD
+371 TVKPSTD
-378 SEKRDEK
+378 SEKMDER
-385 AIKYLKSIKSVILDE
+385 AIRYLKSIKGVILDE

-405 VKSIS
+405 VKSVS

-429 MFVNYGDPSYGKSVK
+429 MLVNYGDPSYEKTVK

-461 KASVEDIGNGKWSD
+461 KATVENVGNGKWSE
-475 DIAAGKGVFVIP
+475 DIPAGKGVFIIP
-487 YKE
+487 YKA

>member
-1 MNKFFKKTLAIAA
+1 MNKFLKRTLALTAAVIAA
-14 AAVAAITVVGCVG
+14 FGITGCGDDSPASGNTPESGSAA
-27 GVSSSDGNRESKNS
+27 K
-41 QTVANRNLTVNV
+41 RNLTVNV
-53 SSSLVDFSQYKDTKT
+53 SSSLVDFSKYKDTKT
-68 TDIYVW
+68 TDIYAW
-74 RGPADFTDEQWQWF
+74 RGPADLSDEQWQTF

-97 LDSGLEGK
+97 MDSGLDGK

-119 GKCHEYGINVI
+119 KKCHKYGINAI

-139 NVKDYRGEDFYSSI
+139 NVKDYKNEEFYPTI

-173 IPDFSEK
+173 IPDFSAK

-191 SGGADAKHLGTTD
+191 SSGADAKHLGTAD
-204 YREYVSGWYDT
+204 YREYANGWYDT
-215 VLSQLPEGMPRVF
+215 VLSRLLEGMPRVF

-245 VEESWLRSLAY
+245 VEETWLRSLAY
-256 LGELKLAHP
+256 LGEVKLAHP
-265 EIMLHMAMQSM
+265 EIVLHMAMQSM
-276 SFGFIENTSPR
+276 SFGFLENTSPR
-287 RLPSEED
+287 RLPSEAD

-327 EHISM
+327 EHVSM
-332 IDRSNRRTA
+332 LDRSNGKTS

-356 DEVMMSLS
+356 DEVMMSLT

-371 TAASETD
+371 TVKSSTN
-378 SEKRDEK
+378 SEKMDER
-385 AIKYLKSIKSVILDE
+385 AIRYLKSIKGVILDE

-405 VKSIS
+405 VKSVS

-429 MFVNYGDPSYGKSVK
+429 MLVNYGDPSYEKTVK

-461 KASVEDIGNGKWSD
+461 KATVENVGSGKWSE
-475 DIAAGKGVFVIP
+475 DIPAGKGVFIIP
-487 YKE
+487 YKA

>member
-1 MNKFFKKTLAIAA
+1 MNKIFKKTLALTAAVIAA
-14 AAVAAITVVGCVG
+14 FGVTGCG
-27 GVSSSDGNRESKNS
+27 EDSPSSGDKESGS
-41 QTVANRNLTVNV
+41 AANRNLTVNV
-53 SSSLVDFSQYKDTKT
+53 SSSLVDFSKYKDTKT
-68 TDIYVW
+68 TDIYAW
-74 RGPADFTDEQWQWF
+74 RGPADLSDEQWQTF

-97 LDSGLEGK
+97 MDSGIDGK

-119 GKCHEYGINVI
+119 KKCHKYGINAI

-139 NVKDYRGEDFYSSI
+139 NVKDYKNEEFYPTI

-173 IPDFSEK
+173 IPDFSAK

-191 SGGADAKHLGTTD
+191 SSGADAKHLGTAD
-204 YREYVSGWYDT
+204 YREYANGWYDT
-215 VLSQLPEGMPRVF
+215 VLSRLPEGMPRIF

-245 VEESWLRSLAY
+245 VEETWLRSLAY
-256 LGELKLAHP
+256 LGEVKLAHP
-265 EIMLHMAMQSM
+265 EIVLHMAMQSM
-276 SFGFIENTSPR
+276 SFGFLENTSPR
-287 RLPSEED
+287 RLPSEAD
-294 CVFQA
+294 CIFQA
-299 YVNMAFGFTEFSW
+299 YVNIAFGFTEFSW

-327 EHISM
+327 EHVSM
-332 IDRSNRRTA
+332 LDRSNGKTS

-356 DEVMMSLS
+356 DEVMMSLT

-371 TAASETD
+371 TVKSSTD
-378 SEKRDEK
+378 SEKTDER
-385 AIKYLKSIKSVILDE
+385 AIRYLKSIKGVILDE

-405 VKSIS
+405 VKSVS

-429 MFVNYGDPSYGKSVK
+429 MLVNYGDPSYEKTVK

-461 KASVEDIGNGKWSD
+461 KATVENVGNGKWSE
-475 DIAAGKGVFVIP
+475 DIPAGKGVFIIP
-487 YKE
+487 YKA

>member
-1 MNKFFKKTLAIAA
+1 MNKFFKKTLALTAAVIAA
-14 AAVAAITVVGCVG
+14 VSVTGCG
-27 GVSSSDGNRESKNS
+27 EDSPASGDTKDSGS
-41 QTVANRNLTVNV
+41 TANRNLTVNV
-53 SSSLVDFSQYKDTKT
+53 SSSLVDFSAYKDTKT
-68 TDIYVW
+68 TDIYAW
-74 RGPADFTDEQWQWF
+74 RGPTDLSDEQWQTF

-97 LDSGLEGK
+97 LDSGLNGK

-119 GKCHEYGINVI
+119 RKCHEYGINAI

-139 NVKDYRGEDFYSSI
+139 NVKDYKNEDFYSAI

-173 IPDFSEK
+173 IPDFSAK

-191 SGGADAKHLGTTD
+191 SSGSDAKHLGTTD
-204 YREYVSGWYDT
+204 YREYANGWYDT

-245 VEESWLRSLAY
+245 VEETWLRSLAY
-256 LGELKLAHP
+256 LGEVKIAHP
-265 EIMLHMAMQSM
+265 EIILHMAMQSM
-276 SFGFIENTSPR
+276 SFGFLENTSPR
-287 RLPSEED
+287 RLPSEAD

-332 IDRSNRRTA
+332 IDRSNQRTS

-356 DEVMMSLS
+356 DEVMMSLN

-371 TAASETD
+371 IVKSVTN
-378 SEKRDEK
+378 SEKMDER

-421 DEKDNEGF
+421 DEKNNEGF
-429 MFVNYGDPSYGKSVK
+429 MLVNYGDPSYEKTVK
-444 VEAEFI
+444 VGAEFI

-461 KASVEDIGNGKWSD
+461 KATVENIENGKLSEDIP
-475 DIAAGKGVFVIP
+475 AGKGVFVIP
-487 YKE
+487 YKA

>member
-1 MNKFFKKTLAIAA
+1 MNKFLKRTLALTAAVIAA
-14 AAVAAITVVGCVG
+14 FGVTGCG
-27 GVSSSDGNRESKNS
+27 DDSPASGNTPESGS
-41 QTVANRNLTVNV
+41 AANRNLTVNV
-53 SSSLVDFSQYKDTKT
+53 SSSLVDFSKYKDTKT
-68 TDIYVW
+68 TDIYAW
-74 RGPADFTDEQWQWF
+74 RGPADLSDEQWQTF

-97 LDSGLEGK
+97 MDSGLDGK

-119 GKCHEYGINVI
+119 KKCHKYGINAI

-139 NVKDYRGEDFYSSI
+139 NVKDYKNEEFYPTI

-173 IPDFSEK
+173 IPDFSAK

-191 SGGADAKHLGTTD
+191 SSGADAKHLGTAD
-204 YREYVSGWYDT
+204 YREYANGWYDT
-215 VLSQLPEGMPRVF
+215 VLSRLPEGMPRVF

-245 VEESWLRSLAY
+245 VEETWLRSLAY
-256 LGELKLAHP
+256 LGEVKLAHP
-265 EIMLHMAMQSM
+265 EIVLHMAMQSM
-276 SFGFIENTSPR
+276 SFGFLENTSPR
-287 RLPSEED
+287 RLPSEAD
-294 CVFQA
+294 CIFQA

-327 EHISM
+327 EHVSM
-332 IDRSNRRTA
+332 LDRSNGKTS

-356 DEVMMSLS
+356 DEVMMSLT

-371 TAASETD
+371 TVKSSTD
-378 SEKRDEK
+378 SEKTDER
-385 AIKYLKSIKSVILDE
+385 AIRYLKSIKGVILDE

-405 VKSIS
+405 VKSVS

-429 MFVNYGDPSYGKSVK
+429 MLVNYGDPSYKKTVK

-461 KASVEDIGNGKWSD
+461 KATVENVGNGKWSE
-475 DIAAGKGVFVIP
+475 DIPAGKGVFIIP
-487 YKE
+487 YKA

>member
-1 MNKFFKKTLAIAA
+1 MNKFLKKTLALTAAVIAA
-14 AAVAAITVVGCVG
+14 FGVTGCG
-27 GVSSSDGNRESKNS
+27 DDSPASGNTPESGS
-41 QTVANRNLTVNV
+41 AANRNLTVNV
-53 SSSLVDFSQYKDTKT
+53 SSSLVDFSKYKDTKT
-68 TDIYVW
+68 TDIYAW
-74 RGPADFTDEQWQWF
+74 RGPADLSDEQWQTF

-97 LDSGLEGK
+97 MDSGIDGK

-119 GKCHEYGINVI
+119 KKCHKYGINAI

-139 NVKDYRGEDFYSSI
+139 NVKDYKNEEFYPTI

-173 IPDFSEK
+173 IPDFSAK

-191 SGGADAKHLGTTD
+191 SSGADAKHLGTAD
-204 YREYVSGWYDT
+204 YREYANGWYDT
-215 VLSQLPEGMPRVF
+215 VLSRLPEGMPRVF

-245 VEESWLRSLAY
+245 VEETWLRSLAY
-256 LGELKLAHP
+256 LGEVKLAHP
-265 EIMLHMAMQSM
+265 EIVLHMAMQSM
-276 SFGFIENTSPR
+276 SFGFLENTSPR
-287 RLPSEED
+287 RLPSEAD
-294 CVFQA
+294 CIFQA

-327 EHISM
+327 EHVSM
-332 IDRSNRRTA
+332 LDRSNGKTS

-356 DEVMMSLS
+356 DEVMMSLT

-371 TAASETD
+371 TVKSSTD
-378 SEKRDEK
+378 SEKMDER
-385 AIKYLKSIKSVILDE
+385 AIRYLKSIKGVILDE

-405 VKSIS
+405 VKSVS

-429 MFVNYGDPSYGKSVK
+429 MLVNYGDPSYKKTVK

-461 KASVEDIGNGKWSD
+461 KATVENVGNGKWSE
-475 DIAAGKGVFVIP
+475 DIPAGKGVFIIP
-487 YKE
+487 YKA

>member
-1 MNKFFKKTLAIAA
+1 MNKFLKKTLALTAAVIAA
-14 AAVAAITVVGCVG
+14 FGVTGCGDDSPASGNTPESGSAA
-27 GVSSSDGNRESKNS
+27 K
-41 QTVANRNLTVNV
+41 RNLTVNV
-53 SSSLVDFSQYKDTKT
+53 SSSLVDFSKYKDTKT
-68 TDIYVW
+68 TDIYAW
-74 RGPADFTDEQWQWF
+74 RGPADLSDEQWQTF

-97 LDSGLEGK
+97 MDSGLDGK

-119 GKCHEYGINVI
+119 KKCHKYGINAI

-139 NVKDYRGEDFYSSI
+139 NVKDYKNEEFYPTI

-164 SEFEEIATA
+164 SEIEEIATA
-173 IPDFSEK
+173 IPDFSAK

-191 SGGADAKHLGTTD
+191 SSGADAKHLGTAD
-204 YREYVSGWYDT
+204 YREYANGWYDT
-215 VLSQLPEGMPRVF
+215 VLSRLPEGMPRVF

-265 EIMLHMAMQSM
+265 ESVLHMAMQSM
-276 SFGFIENTSPR
+276 SFGFLENTSPR
-287 RLPSEED
+287 RLPSEAD

-327 EHISM
+327 EHVSM
-332 IDRSNRRTA
+332 LDRSNGKTS

-356 DEVMMSLS
+356 DEVMMSLT

-371 TAASETD
+371 TVKSSTD
-378 SEKRDEK
+378 SEKMDER
-385 AIKYLKSIKSVILDE
+385 AIRYLKSIKGVILDE

-405 VKSIS
+405 VKSVS

-429 MFVNYGDPSYGKSVK
+429 MLVNYGDPSYEKTVK

-461 KASVEDIGNGKWSD
+461 KATVENVGNGKWSE
-475 DIAAGKGVFVIP
+475 DIPAGKGVFIIP
-487 YKE
+487 YKA

>member
-1 MNKFFKKTLAIAA
+1 MNKFLKKTLALTAAVIAA
-14 AAVAAITVVGCVG
+14 FGVTGCGDDSPASGNKESGSAA
-27 GVSSSDGNRESKNS
+27 K
-41 QTVANRNLTVNV
+41 RNLTVNV
-53 SSSLVDFSQYKDTKT
+53 SSSLVDFSKYKDTKT
-68 TDIYVW
+68 TDIYAW
-74 RGPADFTDEQWQWF
+74 RGPADLSDEQWQTF

-97 LDSGLEGK
+97 MDSGLDGK

-119 GKCHEYGINVI
+119 KKCHKYGINAI

-139 NVKDYRGEDFYSSI
+139 NVKDYKNEEFYPTI

-173 IPDFSEK
+173 IPDFSAK

-191 SGGADAKHLGTTD
+191 SSEADAKHLGTAD
-204 YREYVSGWYDT
+204 YREYANGWYDT
-215 VLSQLPEGMPRVF
+215 VLSRLPEGMPRVF

-245 VEESWLRSLAY
+245 VEETWLRSLAY
-256 LGELKLAHP
+256 LGEVKLAHP
-265 EIMLHMAMQSM
+265 EIVLHMAMQSM
-276 SFGFIENTSPR
+276 SFGFLENTSPR
-287 RLPSEED
+287 RLPSEAD

-327 EHISM
+327 EHVSM
-332 IDRSNRRTA
+332 LDRSNGKTS

-356 DEVMMSLS
+356 DEAMMSLT

-371 TAASETD
+371 TVKSSTD
-378 SEKRDEK
+378 SEKMDER
-385 AIKYLKSIKSVILDE
+385 AIRYLKSIKGVILDE

-405 VKSIS
+405 VKSVS

-429 MFVNYGDPSYGKSVK
+429 MLVNYGDPSYEKTVK

-461 KASVEDIGNGKWSD
+461 KATVENVGNGKWSE
-475 DIAAGKGVFVIP
+475 DIPAGKGVFIIP
-487 YKE
+487 YKA

>member
-1 MNKFFKKTLAIAA
+1 MNNFLKKTLALT
-14 AAVAAITVVGCVG
+14 AAVIVAFGVTGCG
-27 GVSSSDGNRESKNS
+27 EDSPASGNKGSGS
-41 QTVANRNLTVNV
+41 AANRNLTVNV
-53 SSSLVDFSQYKDTKT
+53 SSSLVDFSAYKDTKT
-68 TDIYVW
+68 TDIYAW
-74 RGPADFTDEQWQWF
+74 RGPTDLSDEQWQTF

-97 LDSGLEGK
+97 MDSGVGGK

-119 GKCHEYGINVI
+119 KKCHKYGINAI

-139 NVKDYRGEDFYSSI
+139 NVKDYKNEEFYPTI

-173 IPDFSEK
+173 IPDFSAK

-191 SGGADAKHLGTTD
+191 SSGADAKHLGTAD
-204 YREYVSGWYDT
+204 YREYANGWYDT
-215 VLSQLPEGMPRVF
+215 VLSRLPEGMPRVF

-245 VEESWLRSLAY
+245 VEETWLRSLAY
-256 LGELKLAHP
+256 LGEVKLAHP
-265 EIMLHMAMQSM
+265 EIVLHMAMQSM
-276 SFGFIENTSPR
+276 SFGFLENTSPR
-287 RLPSEED
+287 RLPSEAD

-327 EHISM
+327 EHVSM
-332 IDRSNRRTA
+332 LDRSNGKTS

-356 DEVMMSLS
+356 DEVMMSLT

-371 TAASETD
+371 TVKSSTD
-378 SEKRDEK
+378 SEKMDER
-385 AIKYLKSIKSVILDE
+385 AIRYLKSIKGVILDE

-405 VKSIS
+405 VKSVS

-429 MFVNYGDPSYGKSVK
+429 MLVNYGDPSYEKTVK

-461 KASVEDIGNGKWSD
+461 KATVENVGNGKWSE
-475 DIAAGKGVFVIP
+475 DIPAGKGVFIIP
-487 YKE
+487 YKA